1 MSVYLDT
8 LTLLIAV
15 GSLVLYSR
23 WLVTSPS
30 IIAAFGFAISTFY
43 LFAQTGWTVA
53 FLEGDVWGRDF
64 ANYIWFGFNTLVFT
78 MLVYLWLTE
87 EDNDK

>member
-1 MSVYLDT
+1 MSVYLDA

-15 GSLVLYSR
+15 GSLILYSK
-23 WLVTSPS
+23 WLVMSPS
-30 IIAAFGFAISTFY
+30 ILGAFGFVLSTLY

-64 ANYIWFGFNTLVFT
+64 ANYIWFTFNTAVFT
-78 MLVYLWLTE
+78 MLVYLWLTQ
-87 EDNDK
+87 EDKEK